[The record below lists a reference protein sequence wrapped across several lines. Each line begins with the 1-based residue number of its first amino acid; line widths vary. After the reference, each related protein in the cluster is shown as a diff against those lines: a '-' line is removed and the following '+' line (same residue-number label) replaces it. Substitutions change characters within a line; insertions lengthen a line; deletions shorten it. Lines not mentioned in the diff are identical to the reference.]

1 MAGPGEADQLAGEVH
16 VAAARLHVQVASAD
30 GQVKARQRFI
40 EGAAAFVKSWNEL
53 LAVIDEKGG
62 ALRKAG

>member
-1 MAGPGEADQLAGEVH
+1 VLGEFAAAGIDVMGL
-16 VAAARLHVQVASAD
+16 AARLQD
-30 GQVKARQRFI
+30 

-62 ALRKAG
+62 ALRRAG